1 MIYEVDVYKC
11 KDGKMYVRADDEQE
25 VSDYINNTDIN
36 EEDVVW
42 DDYSD
47 IDYLPIE
54 ENVRPVKQIDKKVPI
69 VDLSSAFDDRQ
80 TMFINECKYDDG
92 CGGCPYY
99 ENCALTQRGAW
110 F

>member
-11 KDGKMYVRADDEQE
+11 KDGKMYVRADDEQQ
-25 VSDYINNTDIN
+25 VRDYINNTDIN

-54 ENVRPVKQIDKKVPI
+54 ENVRPAKQTDKKVPI
-69 VDLSSAFDDRQ
+69 VDLSPAFDDRQ

-99 ENCALTQRGAW
+99 ENCALAQRGAW